1 MSRFEQRHISRS
13 DTVSDRC
20 QWRSQRTW
28 RPYSNNWTAASK
40 KRKPFASNSKR
51 KLLSVA
57 AQIERFMEWAVQI
70 HRTRRKQHAHV
81 RMPTD
86 DQTATRTDRHSAHR
100 TASPPFLLR
109 FGLPFRYENRTTT
122 DGERAGLLVR
132 GAEGKR
138 PHLQTTS
145 RNERV
150 KRGNCGMQP
159 SARNNINYANA
170 FVSGLITVKY
180 FGRV

>member
-28 RPYSNNWTAASK
+28 RPYSNNWTAAWK

-57 AQIERFMEWAVQI
+57 TQIGRFMEWAVQI

-100 TASPPFLLR
+100 TAGLTRMGSFNPLAFLRRL
-109 FGLPFRYENRTTT
+109 FFF
-122 DGERAGLLVR
+122 ASV
-132 GAEGKR
+132 
-138 PHLQTTS
+138 S
-145 RNERV
+145 
-150 KRGNCGMQP
+150 P
-159 SARNNINYANA
+159 SATRTARRRTASGPDYWYAEPK
-170 FVSGLITVKY
+170 VSVLSYKQPAGMSA
-180 FGRV
+180 